1 MVAEKILIVDDEK
14 PIVDSIKYTLYKEG
28 YDVVVSYDGEDALE
42 KVRKENPDLI
52 ILDIMLPKLS
62 GLEVCRII
70 RRTSNVPII
79 MLTARGEDMDRVVGL
94 ELGADDYVSKPFS
107 MRELVARIKAVLR
120 RAKMSVST
128 EAKTKEKLEFDDVLI
143 DVKGRIVLKR
153 GIPVDLSPKEFDLLV
168 TLAENEGRVMSREY
182 LLNHIW
188 GDDFYGDDRT
198 VDVHI
203 RWLRE
208 KLEDD
213 PSNPEHIQTVRG
225 IGYILRT

>member
-1 MVAEKILIVDDEK
+1 MAEKILIVDDEK

-42 KVRKENPDLI
+42 KIRKENPDLI

>member
-1 MVAEKILIVDDEK
+1 VAEKILIVDDEK

-28 YDVVVSYDGEDALE
+28 FDVVVSYDGEDALE
-42 KVRKENPDLI
+42 KAKKENPDLI

-70 RRTSNVPII
+70 RRTYNVPII
-79 MLTARGEDMDRVVGL
+79 MLTAKGEDMDRVVGL
-94 ELGADDYVSKPFS
+94 ELGADDYISKPFS

-120 RAKMSVST
+120 RAKISVIPKSI
-128 EAKTKEKLEFDDVLI
+128 ERI
-143 DVKGRIVLKR
+143 DFGDIVVDIKGRIVTKK
-153 GIPVDLSPKEFDLLV
+153 GIPVELSPKEFDLIV

-182 LLNHIW
+182 LLNHVW
-188 GDDFYGDDRT
+188 GDDFYGDERT

-213 PSNPEHIQTVRG
+213 SSNPKYIQTVRG

>member
-1 MVAEKILIVDDEK
+1 MAEKILIVDDEK

-213 PSNPEHIQTVRG
+213 PSNLEHIQTVRG

>member
-1 MVAEKILIVDDEK
+1 MAEKILIVDDEK

-42 KVRKENPDLI
+42 KFKKENPDLI

-79 MLTARGEDMDRVVGL
+79 MLTAKGEDMDKVIGL
-94 ELGADDYVSKPFS
+94 ELGADDYVPKPFS

-120 RAKMSVST
+120 RTKLPVNLV
-128 EAKTKEKLEFDDVLI
+128 KTKERLEFDDVVI
-143 DVKGRIVLKR
+143 DIKGRIVTKK
-153 GIPVDLSPKEFDLLV
+153 GVQVDLSPKEFDLLV

-182 LLNHIW
+182 LLSHVW
-188 GDDFYGDDRT
+188 GEDFYGDDRT

-213 PSNPEHIQTVRG
+213 PSNPKYIQTVRG
-225 IGYILRT
+225 IGYILRS

>member
-1 MVAEKILIVDDEK
+1 MAEKILIVDDEK

-42 KVRKENPDLI
+42 KVKKENPDLI

-79 MLTARGEDMDRVVGL
+79 MLTAKGEDMDKVIGL
-94 ELGADDYVSKPFS
+94 ELGADDYVPKPFS

-120 RAKMSVST
+120 R
-128 EAKTKEKLEFDDVLI
+128 TKLPVNMVKIKERLEFDDVVI
-143 DVKGRIVLKR
+143 DIKGRTVTKR
-153 GIPVDLSPKEFDLLV
+153 GVQIDLSPKEFDLLV

-182 LLNHIW
+182 LLSHVW
-188 GDDFYGDDRT
+188 GEDFYGDDRT

-213 PSNPEHIQTVRG
+213 PSNPKYIQTVRG
-225 IGYILRT
+225 IGYILRS

>member
-1 MVAEKILIVDDEK
+1 MAEKILIVDDEK

-42 KVRKENPDLI
+42 KVKKENPDLI

-94 ELGADDYVSKPFS
+94 ELGADDYVPKPFS

-120 RAKMSVST
+120 RAKMSMATV
-128 EAKTKEKLEFDDVLI
+128 KVKEKLEFDDVVI
-143 DVKGRIVLKR
+143 DIKGRTVFKKGVQI
-153 GIPVDLSPKEFDLLV
+153 DLSPKEFDLLV
-168 TLAENEGRVMSREY
+168 TLAENEGRVMSREF
-182 LLNHIW
+182 LLNHVW
-188 GDDFYGDDRT
+188 GEDFYGDDRT

-213 PSNPEHIQTVRG
+213 PSNPKYIQTVRG
-225 IGYILRT
+225 IGYILRS

>member
-1 MVAEKILIVDDEK
+1 MAEKILIVDDEK

-28 YDVVVSYDGEDALE
+28 FDVVVSYDGEDALE
-42 KVRKENPDLI
+42 KAKKENPDLI

-70 RRTSNVPII
+70 RRTYNVPII
-79 MLTARGEDMDRVVGL
+79 MLTAKGEDMDRVVGL
-94 ELGADDYVSKPFS
+94 ELGADDYISKPFS

-120 RAKMSVST
+120 RAKISVTPKSI
-128 EAKTKEKLEFDDVLI
+128 ERI
-143 DVKGRIVLKR
+143 DFGDIVVDIKGRIVTKK
-153 GIPVDLSPKEFDLLV
+153 GIPVELSPKEFDLIV

-182 LLNHIW
+182 LLNHVW
-188 GDDFYGDDRT
+188 GDDFYGDERT

-213 PSNPEHIQTVRG
+213 SSNPKYIQTVRG

>member
-1 MVAEKILIVDDEK
+1 MAEKILIVDDEK

-94 ELGADDYVSKPFS
+94 ELGADDYV
-107 MRELVARIKAVLR
+107 
-120 RAKMSVST
+120 
-128 EAKTKEKLEFDDVLI
+128 
-143 DVKGRIVLKR
+143 
-153 GIPVDLSPKEFDLLV
+153 
-168 TLAENEGRVMSREY
+168 
-182 LLNHIW
+182 
-188 GDDFYGDDRT
+188 
-198 VDVHI
+198 
-203 RWLRE
+203 
-208 KLEDD
+208 
-213 PSNPEHIQTVRG
+213 
-225 IGYILRT
+225 

>member
-1 MVAEKILIVDDEK
+1 MAEKILIVDDEK

-42 KVRKENPDLI
+42 KVKKENPDLI

-79 MLTARGEDMDRVVGL
+79 MLTAKGEDMDKVIGL
-94 ELGADDYVSKPFS
+94 ELGADDYVPKPFS

-120 RAKMSVST
+120 RTKLPVNMV
-128 EAKTKEKLEFDDVLI
+128 KTKERLEFDDVVI
-143 DVKGRIVLKR
+143 DIKGRTVTKR
-153 GIPVDLSPKEFDLLV
+153 GVQIDLSPKEFDLLV

-182 LLNHIW
+182 LLSHVW
-188 GDDFYGDDRT
+188 GEDFYGDDRT

-213 PSNPEHIQTVRG
+213 PSNPKYIQTVRG
-225 IGYILRT
+225 IGYILRS

>member
-1 MVAEKILIVDDEK
+1 VDDEK

-128 EAKTKEKLEFDDVLI
+128 EAKTKEKLEFDDVII

-153 GIPVDLSPKEFDLLV
+153 GVPIDLSPKEFDLLV

-213 PSNPEHIQTVRG
+213 PSNPEHIHTVRG

>member
-1 MVAEKILIVDDEK
+1 MAEKILIVDDEK

-42 KVRKENPDLI
+42 KVKKENPDLI

-94 ELGADDYVSKPFS
+94 ELGADDYIAKPFS

-120 RAKMSVST
+120 RAKISFSPSKV
-128 EAKTKEKLEFDDVLI
+128 KEKLEFDDVVI

-153 GIPVDLSPKEFDLLV
+153 GNPVDLSPKEFDLLV

-182 LLNHIW
+182 LLTHVW

-213 PSNPEHIQTVRG
+213 PSNPKYIQTVRG

>member
-1 MVAEKILIVDDEK
+1 VAEKILIVDDEK

-42 KVRKENPDLI
+42 KVKKENPDLI

-79 MLTARGEDMDRVVGL
+79 MLTAKGEDMDKVIGL
-94 ELGADDYVSKPFS
+94 ELGADDYVPKPFS

-120 RAKMSVST
+120 RTKLPVT
-128 EAKTKEKLEFDDVLI
+128 LAKTKERLEFDDVVI
-143 DVKGRIVLKR
+143 DIKGRTVTKR
-153 GIPVDLSPKEFDLLV
+153 GVQIDLSPKEFDLLV

-182 LLNHIW
+182 LLSHVW
-188 GDDFYGDDRT
+188 GEDFYGDDRT

-213 PSNPEHIQTVRG
+213 PSNPKYIQTVRG
-225 IGYILRT
+225 IGYILRS

>member
-1 MVAEKILIVDDEK
+1 VAEKILIVDDEK

-168 TLAENEGRVMSREY
+168 TLAENEVRVMSREY

-213 PSNPEHIQTVRG
+213 PSNPDHIQTVRG

>member
-1 MVAEKILIVDDEK
+1 MAEKILIVDDEK

-42 KVRKENPDLI
+42 KFKKENPDLI

-79 MLTARGEDMDRVVGL
+79 MLTAKGEDMDKVIGL

-107 MRELVARIKAVLR
+107 LRELVARIKAILR
-120 RAKMSVST
+120 RTKLPVNSSKA
-128 EAKTKEKLEFDDVLI
+128 KEKLEFDDVVI
-143 DVKGRIVLKR
+143 DIKGRIVTKK
-153 GIPVDLSPKEFDLLV
+153 GVQVELSPKEFDLLV

-182 LLNHIW
+182 LLSHVW
-188 GDDFYGDDRT
+188 GEDFYGDDRT

-213 PSNPEHIQTVRG
+213 PSNPKYIQTVRG
-225 IGYILRT
+225 IGYILRS

>member
-1 MVAEKILIVDDEK
+1 MAEKILIVDDEK
-14 PIVDSIKYTLYKEG
+14 PIVDSIKYTLYREG

-42 KVRKENPDLI
+42 KFKKENPDLI

-79 MLTARGEDMDRVVGL
+79 MLTAKGEDMDRVIGL
-94 ELGADDYVSKPFS
+94 ELGADDYVPKPFS

-120 RAKMSVST
+120 RAKLPITST
-128 EAKTKEKLEFDDVLI
+128 KAKERLEFNDVVI
-143 DVKGRIVLKR
+143 DVVGRIVTKR
-153 GIPVDLSPKEFDLLV
+153 GKPIDLSPKEFDLLV

-182 LLNHIW
+182 LLSHVW
-188 GDDFYGDDRT
+188 GEDFYGDDRT

-213 PSNPEHIQTVRG
+213 PSNPKYIQTVRG
-225 IGYILRT
+225 IGYILRS

>member
-1 MVAEKILIVDDEK
+1 MKVAEKILVVDDEK

-28 YDVVVSYDGEDALE
+28 FDVVVSYDGEDALE
-42 KVRKENPDLI
+42 KAKKEGPDLI

-79 MLTARGEDMDRVVGL
+79 MLTAKGEDMDRVVGL
-94 ELGADDYVSKPFS
+94 ELGADDYISKPFS

-120 RAKMSVST
+120 RAKISATPKSIERIV
-128 EAKTKEKLEFDDVLI
+128 FGDIVVDI
-143 DVKGRIVLKR
+143 KGRIVTKK

-182 LLNHIW
+182 LLNHVW
-188 GDDFYGDDRT
+188 GDDFYGDERT

-213 PSNPEHIQTVRG
+213 SSNPKYIQTVRG

>member
-1 MVAEKILIVDDEK
+1 MAEKILIVDDEK

-168 TLAENEGRVMSREY
+168 TLAENEG
-182 LLNHIW
+182 
-188 GDDFYGDDRT
+188 G
-198 VDVHI
+198 
-203 RWLRE
+203 
-208 KLEDD
+208 
-213 PSNPEHIQTVRG
+213 
-225 IGYILRT
+225 

>member
-1 MVAEKILIVDDEK
+1 MAEKILIVDDEK

-128 EAKTKEKLEFDDVLI
+128 EAKTKEKLEFDDVVI
-143 DVKGRIVLKR
+143 DAKGRIVLKR

>member
-1 MVAEKILIVDDEK
+1 MAEKILIVDDEK

-42 KVRKENPDLI
+42 KFKKENPDLI

-79 MLTARGEDMDRVVGL
+79 MLTAKGEDMDKVIGL
-94 ELGADDYVSKPFS
+94 ELGADDYVPKPFS

-120 RAKMSVST
+120 RTKLPVNSV
-128 EAKTKEKLEFDDVLI
+128 KTKEKLEFDDVVI
-143 DVKGRIVLKR
+143 DIKGRIVTKK
-153 GIPVDLSPKEFDLLV
+153 GVQIDLSPKEFDLLV

-182 LLNHIW
+182 LLSHVW
-188 GDDFYGDDRT
+188 GEDFYGDDRT

-213 PSNPEHIQTVRG
+213 PSNPKYIQTVRG
-225 IGYILRT
+225 IGYILRS

>member
-1 MVAEKILIVDDEK
+1 MAEKILIVDDEK

-213 PSNPEHIQTVRG
+213 TSNPEHIQTVRG

>member
-1 MVAEKILIVDDEK
+1 MAEKILIVDDEK

-128 EAKTKEKLEFDDVLI
+128 EAKTKEKLEFGDVVI

-213 PSNPEHIQTVRG
+213 PSNPDHIQTVRG

>member
-1 MVAEKILIVDDEK
+1 VDDEK

>member
-1 MVAEKILIVDDEK
+1 MAEKILIVDDEK

-128 EAKTKEKLEFDDVLI
+128 EAKTKEKLEFDDVII

-153 GIPVDLSPKEFDLLV
+153 GVPIDLSPKEFDLLV

-213 PSNPEHIQTVRG
+213 PSNPEHIHTVRG

>member
-1 MVAEKILIVDDEK
+1 MAEKILIVDDEK
-14 PIVDSIKYTLYKEG
+14 PIVDSIKYTLYREG

-42 KVRKENPDLI
+42 KFKKENPDLI

-79 MLTARGEDMDRVVGL
+79 MLTAKGEDMDRVIGL
-94 ELGADDYVSKPFS
+94 ELGADDYVPKPFS

-120 RAKMSVST
+120 RAKIPLSQT
-128 EAKTKEKLEFDDVLI
+128 KTKEKLEFDDVVI
-143 DVKGRIVLKR
+143 DVVGRIVTKR
-153 GIPVDLSPKEFDLLV
+153 GEPIDLSPKEFDLLV

-182 LLNHIW
+182 LLSHVW
-188 GDDFYGDDRT
+188 GEDFYGDDRT

-213 PSNPEHIQTVRG
+213 PSNPKYIQTVRG
-225 IGYILRT
+225 IGYILRS

>member
-1 MVAEKILIVDDEK
+1 MAEKILIVDDEK
-14 PIVDSIKYTLYKEG
+14 PIVDSIKYTLYREG

-42 KVRKENPDLI
+42 KFKKESPDLI

-79 MLTARGEDMDRVVGL
+79 MLTAKGEDMDRVIGL
-94 ELGADDYVSKPFS
+94 ELGADDYVPKPFS

-120 RAKMSVST
+120 RAKIPVAST
-128 EAKTKEKLEFDDVLI
+128 KTKEKLEFDDVVI
-143 DVKGRIVLKR
+143 DVVGRIVTKR
-153 GIPVDLSPKEFDLLV
+153 GEPIDLSPKEFDLLV

-182 LLNHIW
+182 LLSHVW
-188 GDDFYGDDRT
+188 GEDFYGDDRT

-213 PSNPEHIQTVRG
+213 PSNPKYIQTVRG
-225 IGYILRT
+225 IGYILRS

>member
-1 MVAEKILIVDDEK
+1 MAEKILIVDDEK

-128 EAKTKEKLEFDDVLI
+128 EAKTKEKLEFGDVVI

>member
-1 MVAEKILIVDDEK
+1 MAEKILIVDDEK

>member
-1 MVAEKILIVDDEK
+1 MAEKILIVDDEK

-28 YDVVVSYDGEDALE
+28 YNVVVSYDGEDALE
-42 KVRKENPDLI
+42 KVKKENPDLI

-79 MLTARGEDMDRVVGL
+79 MLTAKGEDMDRVVGL
-94 ELGADDYVSKPFS
+94 ELGADDYVAKPFS

-120 RAKMSVST
+120 RAKVSSSQSK
-128 EAKTKEKLEFDDVLI
+128 AKEKLEFDEVVI
-143 DVKGRIVLKR
+143 DIKGRIVLKR
-153 GIPVDLSPKEFDLLV
+153 GNPVDLSPKEFDLLV

-182 LLNHIW
+182 LLTHVW

-213 PSNPEHIQTVRG
+213 PSNPKYIQTVRG
-225 IGYILRT
+225 IGYILRA

>member
-1 MVAEKILIVDDEK
+1 MAEKILIVDDER
-14 PIVDSIKYTLYKEG
+14 PIVDSIKYTLYREG

-42 KVRKENPDLI
+42 KFKKESPDLI

-70 RRTSNVPII
+70 RRTSNVPMI
-79 MLTARGEDMDRVVGL
+79 MLTAKGEDMDRVIGL
-94 ELGADDYVSKPFS
+94 ELGADDYIPKPFS

-120 RAKMSVST
+120 RAKIPVT
-128 EAKTKEKLEFDDVLI
+128 PTKTKEKLEFDDVVI
-143 DVKGRIVLKR
+143 DVVGRIVTKR
-153 GIPVDLSPKEFDLLV
+153 GKQIDLSPKEFDLLV

-182 LLNHIW
+182 LLTNVW
-188 GDDFYGDDRT
+188 GEDFYGDDRT

-213 PSNPEHIQTVRG
+213 PSNPKYIQTVRG
-225 IGYILRT
+225 IGYILRS

>member
-1 MVAEKILIVDDEK
+1 MAEKILIVDDER
-14 PIVDSIKYTLYKEG
+14 PIVDSIKYTLYREG

-42 KVRKENPDLI
+42 KFKKENPDLI

-79 MLTARGEDMDRVVGL
+79 MLTAKGEDMDRVIGL

-120 RAKMSVST
+120 RAKLPVTST
-128 EAKTKEKLEFDDVLI
+128 KIKEKLEFDDVVI
-143 DVKGRIVLKR
+143 DVVGRIVTKR
-153 GIPVDLSPKEFDLLV
+153 GKQIDLSPKEFDLLV
-168 TLAENEGRVMSREY
+168 ALAENEGRVMSREY
-182 LLNHIW
+182 LLTNVW
-188 GDDFYGDDRT
+188 GEDFYGDDRT

-213 PSNPEHIQTVRG
+213 PSNPKYIQTVRG
-225 IGYILRT
+225 IGYILRS

>member
-1 MVAEKILIVDDEK
+1 MAEKILIVDDEK

-213 PSNPEHIQTVRG
+213 PSNPEHIHTVRG

>member
-1 MVAEKILIVDDEK
+1 VAEKILIVDDEK

-28 YDVVVSYDGEDALE
+28 FDVVVSYDGEDALE
-42 KVRKENPDLI
+42 KAKKENPDLI

-70 RRTSNVPII
+70 RRTYNVPII
-79 MLTARGEDMDRVVGL
+79 MLTAKGEDMDRVVGL
-94 ELGADDYVSKPFS
+94 ELGADDYISKPFS

-120 RAKMSVST
+120 RAKISVTPKSI
-128 EAKTKEKLEFDDVLI
+128 ERI
-143 DVKGRIVLKR
+143 DFGDIVVDIKGRIVTKK
-153 GIPVDLSPKEFDLLV
+153 GIPVELSPKEFDLIV

-182 LLNHIW
+182 LLNHVW
-188 GDDFYGDDRT
+188 GDDFYGDERT

-213 PSNPEHIQTVRG
+213 SSNPKYIQTVRG

>member
-1 MVAEKILIVDDEK
+1 VAEKILIVDDEK

-42 KVRKENPDLI
+42 KVKKENPDLI

-79 MLTARGEDMDRVVGL
+79 MLTAKGEDMDKVIGL
-94 ELGADDYVSKPFS
+94 ELGADDYVPKPFS

-120 RAKMSVST
+120 RTKLPVNMV
-128 EAKTKEKLEFDDVLI
+128 KTKERLEFDDVVI
-143 DVKGRIVLKR
+143 DIKGRTVTKR
-153 GIPVDLSPKEFDLLV
+153 GVQIDLSPKEFDLLV

-182 LLNHIW
+182 LLSHVW
-188 GDDFYGDDRT
+188 GEDFYGDDRT

-213 PSNPEHIQTVRG
+213 PSNPKYIQTVRG
-225 IGYILRT
+225 IGYILRS

>member
-1 MVAEKILIVDDEK
+1 VDDEK

-128 EAKTKEKLEFDDVLI
+128 EAKTKEKLEFGDVVI

-213 PSNPEHIQTVRG
+213 PSNPDHIQTVRG

>member
-1 MVAEKILIVDDEK
+1 MAEKILIVDDEK
-14 PIVDSIKYTLYKEG
+14 PIVDSIKYTLYREG

-42 KVRKENPDLI
+42 KFKKESPDLI

-79 MLTARGEDMDRVVGL
+79 MLTAKGEDMDRVIGL
-94 ELGADDYVSKPFS
+94 ELGADDYVPKPFS

-120 RAKMSVST
+120 RAKIPVAST
-128 EAKTKEKLEFDDVLI
+128 KTKEKLEFDDVVI
-143 DVKGRIVLKR
+143 DVVGRIVTKR
-153 GIPVDLSPKEFDLLV
+153 GEQIDLSPKEFDLLV

-182 LLNHIW
+182 LLSHVW
-188 GDDFYGDDRT
+188 GEDFYGDDRT

-213 PSNPEHIQTVRG
+213 PSNPKYIQTVRG
-225 IGYILRT
+225 IGYILRS

>member
-1 MVAEKILIVDDEK
+1 MKVAEKILVVDDEK
-14 PIVDSIKYTLYKEG
+14 PIVDSIKITLHKEG
-28 YDVVVSYDGEDALE
+28 FDVITSYDGEDALE
-42 KVRKENPDLI
+42 KAKKENPDLI

-79 MLTARGEDMDRVVGL
+79 MLTAKGEDMDRVVGL
-94 ELGADDYVSKPFS
+94 ELGADDYISKPFS

-120 RAKMSVST
+120 RAKISVT
-128 EAKTKEKLEFDDVLI
+128 PKAIERIEFGDIVVDI
-143 DVKGRIVLKR
+143 KGRIVTKN
-153 GIPVDLSPKEFDLLV
+153 GIPIELSPKEFDLLV

-182 LLNHIW
+182 LLSHVW
-188 GDDFYGDDRT
+188 GDDYYGDERT

-208 KLEDD
+208 KLEGDS
-213 PSNPEHIQTVRG
+213 SNPKYIQTVRG

>member
-1 MVAEKILIVDDEK
+1 VAEKILIVDDEK

-128 EAKTKEKLEFDDVLI
+128 EAKTKEKLEFDDVVI

-213 PSNPEHIQTVRG
+213 PSNPDHIQTVRG

>member
-1 MVAEKILIVDDEK
+1 MAEKILIVDDER
-14 PIVDSIKYTLYKEG
+14 PIVDSIKYTLYREG

-42 KVRKENPDLI
+42 KFKKENPDLI

-79 MLTARGEDMDRVVGL
+79 MLTAKGEDMDRVIGL
-94 ELGADDYVSKPFS
+94 ELGADDYVPKPFS

-120 RAKMSVST
+120 RAKLPITST
-128 EAKTKEKLEFDDVLI
+128 KTKEKLEFDDVVI
-143 DVKGRIVLKR
+143 DVVGRIVTKR
-153 GIPVDLSPKEFDLLV
+153 GRQIDLSPKEFDLLV

-182 LLNHIW
+182 LLTNVW
-188 GDDFYGDDRT
+188 GEDFYGDDRT

-213 PSNPEHIQTVRG
+213 PSNPKYIQTVRG
-225 IGYILRT
+225 IGYILRS